1 MVALHTNNESSDMG
15 EALHPAGGWEFTALR
30 SAMSRN
36 CAELVA
42 MPANFE
48 SLTYLTYSRGA
59 ARQAPNQQSAVF
71 LLALKECQCTEGSLK
86 FRV

>member
-48 SLTYLTYSRGA
+48 SLTYLTYS
-59 ARQAPNQQSAVF
+59 
-71 LLALKECQCTEGSLK
+71 
-86 FRV
+86 